1 MPKDLKYDSTR
12 IFQKFCS
19 VFELWAQSLG
29 SRRMITI
36 TRTLVL
42 PIKHFQAAGITTRT
56 LVLPIEYFQAA
67 GITTR
72 TLVLP
77 IEHFQAADIT
87 TRTLVLPIEHFQAA
101 GSNSVL
107 QLHESVVWDL
117 VVRVKDRTPLLRH
130 ISAHRR
136 PAPSFTCVYCCTMM
150 TTFSHRQHATSHKWL
165 HSATNSMPQ
174 ATNDYIPLPTACHK
188 PQTTPG
194 SSLPSKP
201 GTHLPKADI

>member
-12 IFQKFCS
+12 IFQRFCS

-42 PIKHFQAAGITTRT
+42 PIKHFQAAG
-56 LVLPIEYFQAA
+56 
-67 GITTR
+67 
-72 TLVLP
+72 
-77 IEHFQAADIT
+77 IT

-165 HSATNSMPQ
+165 HSAPDSMPQ
-174 ATNDYIPLPTACHK
+174 ATNYTREQPSE
-188 PQTTPG
+188 QTWHSFANSRHIEWVNKAAWII
-194 SSLPSKP
+194 SSSCYK
-201 GTHLPKADI
+201 KNRVNQRI